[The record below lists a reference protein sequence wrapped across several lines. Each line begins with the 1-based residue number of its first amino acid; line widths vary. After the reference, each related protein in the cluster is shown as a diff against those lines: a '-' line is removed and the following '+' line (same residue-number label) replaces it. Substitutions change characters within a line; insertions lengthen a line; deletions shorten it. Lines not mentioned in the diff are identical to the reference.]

1 MLEIVPL
8 RLRDYT
14 GVIRRRAWIVCVL
27 ALVAAVSAYA
37 YSSRQQPV
45 YQAGVSVSVTPNV
58 IEYWTIQA
66 VERLLNTYADRVRTW
81 EVAERVVTN
90 NQLDVPPG
98 SVLGGLRIVVVPA
111 SYKVIIQA
119 ESSSPQQAV
128 AVVNGFAR
136 ELVKLA
142 ESEQSSG
149 PGGDIFL
156 RALVLDPASSAGQ
169 IAPRV
174 RFNVA
179 VALGTWR
186 HGRFA
191 LGTGNR
197 VSGHT
202 RPSQGGIGAIAR
214 SSHNRM
220 HSTHSWRSTCI
231 QRPDNVNFMR
241 PLDAIGQELL

>member
-37 YSSRQQPV
+37 YSNRQQPV

-66 VERLLNTYADRVRTW
+66 VERLLNTYVDRVRTW

-90 NQLDVPPG
+90 SQLDVPPG
-98 SVLGGLRIVVVPA
+98 SVLGDLRIVVVPA

-128 AVVNGFAR
+128 AVVNGFAH
-136 ELVKLA
+136 ELVELA

-156 RALVLDPASSAGQ
+156 RARVLDPASSAGQ

-179 VALGTWR
+179 VALVLGFMA
-186 HGRFA
+186 GLLLA
-191 LGTGNR
+191 LAIEFLDTR
-197 VSGHT
+197 V
-202 RPSQGGIGAIAR
+202 RLREEPEQL
-214 SSHNRM
+214 
-220 HSTHSWRSTCI
+220 
-231 QRPDNVNFMR
+231 
-241 PLDAIGQELL
+241 LDALTIGCIPRIAGAGLASKDQAT

>member
-179 VALGTWR
+179 VALVLGAMA
-186 HGRFA
+186 GLLLA
-191 LGTGNR
+191 LAIEFLDTR
-197 VSGHT
+197 VRLREESEQLLEAPT
-202 RPSQGGIGAIAR
+202 IGCIPRIAGAQLA
-214 SSHNRM
+214 SKDQTTEIS
-220 HSTHSWRSTCI
+220 
-231 QRPDNVNFMR
+231 
-241 PLDAIGQELL
+241 

>member
-81 EVAERVVTN
+81 EVADRVVTN

-179 VALGTWR
+179 VALVLGAMA
-186 HGRFA
+186 GLLLA
-191 LGTGNR
+191 LASEFLDTR
-197 VSGHT
+197 VRLREESEQLLEAPT
-202 RPSQGGIGAIAR
+202 IGCIPRIAGAQLA
-214 SSHNRM
+214 SKDQ
-220 HSTHSWRSTCI
+220 TT
-231 QRPDNVNFMR
+231 
-241 PLDAIGQELL
+241 